1 MPKCTYGGTDSPAIH
16 TYSYWLLLLEFP
28 DSTQA
33 LEDIRLGKQ
42 IGLKKSSSTVWGKHV
57 LPLIEFSKAV

>member
-1 MPKCTYGGTDSPAIH
+1 MPKCTYGGSDSPAIH
-16 TYSYWLLLLEFP
+16 AYSYWLLLLESP

-42 IGLKKSSSTVWGKHV
+42 VGLKKSTSTV
-57 LPLIEFSKAV
+57 

>member
-1 MPKCTYGGTDSPAIH
+1 MPKCTYGGSDSPAIPA
-16 TYSYWLLLLEFP
+16 YSYWLLLLESP

-42 IGLKKSSSTVWGKHV
+42 VGLKKSTSTV
-57 LPLIEFSKAV
+57 